1 MNATINKLIISVIF
15 TLIILPAASQKKISP
30 DDVITSDDLQT
41 YISFLASPDL
51 RGRENGEPGLEIAQH
66 FIVSQARLM
75 GLKPAN
81 GNSYYQPYTI
91 VKNTIDPDRS
101 TIQII
106 SNDYDTVMIKGP
118 VYQLVP
124 TTPADFTLEGEVIF
138 AGYGLKQDKYGYNDF
153 ESIKPEGKIL
163 LVMNR
168 APSTEDGK
176 FPFETANWDSFM
188 SIQAKLTYMLFTK
201 AKAILFVM
209 DPKSGVSSLEE
220 RYPGISGELGSS
232 KHLKGEKPMGLQM
245 PGMPKILYVHRS
257 VADELLKGTG
267 KTLEELQNEID
278 SSLKPQSFEIQSK
291 KLVFTETSKTEDI
304 ILNNVA
310 AVIEGSDPELKNE
323 YVIFSAHA
331 DHIGTQGG
339 SINPGADDNA
349 SGCAALLSIA
359 EAFQSLEKKPLRS
372 VMFLW
377 VSGEEIGLYGSKS
390 YVNNPLVP
398 LEKTIVDLNIDM
410 IGRTKGVADTT
421 PDTPMT
427 GINRVFVITGNQSS
441 ELGSVAS
448 EIDKSVRLDFDY
460 SLSGRKHP
468 LQLFS
473 RSDHYNFVK
482 HDIPVLFFSS
492 GIHTDYHTPGDV
504 AEKIDFKKTEM
515 ITETIFKIGFTV
527 ADKKTRFL
535 VDNPYSKW

>member
-1 MNATINKLIISVIF
+1 MNATLNKLIISVFF
-15 TLIILPAASQKKISP
+15 TLIILPASSQKKISP
-30 DDVITSDDLQT
+30 ADVITSDDLES
-41 YISFLASPDL
+41 YLSFLASPDL
-51 RGRENGEPGLEIAQH
+51 KGRENGEPGLEIAQR

-81 GNSYYQPYTI
+81 GTSYYQPYTI
-91 VKNTIDPDRS
+91 VKNSIDIDK
-101 TIQII
+101 TKVDII
-106 SNDYDTVMIKGP
+106 SQDNDTVTIKGP

-124 TTPADFTLEGEVIF
+124 TSPADFTLEGEVIF

-209 DPKSGVSSLEE
+209 DPKSGVRSLEE

-232 KHLKGEKPMGLQM
+232 KHLKGEKPMSLQM

-267 KTLEELQNEID
+267 KTLEELQSEID
-278 SSLKPQSFEIQSK
+278 SDLKPQSFEIQGK
-291 KLVFTETSKTEDI
+291 KLIFTEVSKTEDI

-339 SINPGADDNA
+339 RINPGADDDA
-349 SGCAALLSIA
+349 SGCSALLSMA
-359 EAFQSLEKKPLRS
+359 EAFQNLEKKPLRS

-390 YVNNPLVP
+390 YVDNPLVP
-398 LEKTIVDLNIDM
+398 LEKTVVDLNIDM

-427 GINRVFVITGNQSS
+427 GPYEVFVITGNQSS
-441 ELGSVAS
+441 ELGSIAS

-492 GIHTDYHTPGDV
+492 GLHTDYHTPGDV
-504 AEKIDFKKTEM
+504 VDKIDFKKMEM
-515 ITETIFKIGFTV
+515 ITETIFRIGFTV
-527 ADKKTRFL
+527 ADKKTRL
-535 VDNPYSKW
+535 VVDNPYSKW